1 MAYELLADLIEP
13 YVDVFDFFELPNDV
27 ADRVADVDPSLALGW
42 RLLGSD
48 DKRYSARV
56 TDIFEN
62 PSIKECDRYWPLVG
76 LEIWWAELQI
86 ERLQSSKSKQCARI
100 PELKEKLAVLRL
112 ELSTR
117 QQNSKSPVWKD
128 YPGLRGVA

>member
-1 MAYELLADLIEP
+1 MAYESLADLIEP
-13 YVDVFDFFELPNDV
+13 YVDAFDLFELPNDV
-27 ADRVADVDPSLALGW
+27 ADRVADVDPHLALGW

-62 PSIKECDRYWPLVG
+62 PSIKECDRYWPLVE
-76 LEIWWAELQI
+76 LELWLATTQI
-86 ERLQSSKSKQCARI
+86 EMLQTRKAEQSLRQARLN
-100 PELKEKLAVLRL
+100 EKVSILRL

-117 QQNSKSPVWKD
+117 QQNAKSPVWKD
-128 YPGLRGVA
+128 YPGLREAA

>member
-1 MAYELLADLIEP
+1 MEYESLADLIEP
-13 YVDVFDFFELPNDV
+13 YVDAFDFFELPKDV
-27 ADRVADVDPSLALGW
+27 ADRVADVDPHLALGW

-48 DKRYSARV
+48 DKRYGARV

-62 PSIKECDRYWPLVG
+62 PSIKESDRYWLLVG
-76 LEIWWAELQI
+76 LEIWWAELLI
-86 ERLQSSKSKQCARI
+86 ARKQSSKAEPVSRI
-100 PELKEKLAVLRL
+100 TELNEELAVLRL

-117 QQNSKSPVWKD
+117 QQSSKSPVWKH

>member
-1 MAYELLADLIEP
+1 MEYESLADLIEP
-13 YVDVFDFFELPNDV
+13 YVDAFDFSELPNDV
-27 ADRVADVDPSLALGW
+27 AERVADVDPHLALGW

-48 DKRYSARV
+48 GKRYSARV

-62 PSIKECDRYWPLVG
+62 PSIKECDRYWLMVA

-100 PELKEKLAVLRL
+100 PELKEKLAVLLL

-117 QQNSKSPVWKD
+117 QQSSKSPVWKE
-128 YPGLRGVA
+128 YPGLRGAA